1 MSKWLYEIDIAES
14 FNKARTDETKI
25 PALTKE
31 IAEKIKALN
40 LDIDSYIQLKLD
52 ITIKELRR
60 AKRFMPFNAAW
71 NDFYDIANHIR
82 LWVKTS

>member
-52 ITIKELRR
+52 ITIKKLR
-60 AKRFMPFNAAW
+60 KTKKFKSFNAAW
-71 NDFYDIANHIR
+71 DDFYVIANHIR